1 MCMNTLEHD
10 LLCLFSPYLMFFII
24 DYRRGLLTY
33 QIRQLPYRARGD
45 RTHVHTYR
53 SAWTVLYTETFFL
66 FPLIERLVCTM
77 QCNQFFDALI
87 KYVRIISN
95 FVKWPIKNSL
105 KCMVIF
111 KRCTLSNL
119 SNIFCFAPLYL
130 LVSICIALL
139 VCTLV
144 FV

>member
-1 MCMNTLEHD
+1 MNTLEHD

-66 FPLIERLVCTM
+66 FPLIDRLVCTM
-77 QCNQFFDALI
+77 QCNQSLDALI
-87 KYVRIISN
+87 KNVRIISN
-95 FVKWPIKNSL
+95 FVK
-105 KCMVIF
+105 
-111 KRCTLSNL
+111 
-119 SNIFCFAPLYL
+119 
-130 LVSICIALL
+130 
-139 VCTLV
+139 
-144 FV
+144 